1 MRPALD
7 EKPSKYHQPILPY
20 LPGCYEIEFVALG
33 LLFSSLACCGGAAN
47 GAENGPIARQFM
59 FLYWFL
65 SSKARAF

>member
-7 EKPSKYHQPILPY
+7 EKPSKYYRPI
-20 LPGCYEIEFVALG
+20 LPGCYKIEFVALG

-47 GAENGPIARQFM
+47 GAESGPIASQFM